1 MAQTTSPA
9 LSPPEILQAAYQAE
23 ANGQIAYAVQFY
35 RHLTD
40 YFGRT
45 PEANEALTA
54 LHRLKQAPPPSSNGT
69 GRPLSQAL
77 AAHQTASSAPAYLPP
92 ASVEPTSSPSQPT
105 HQPTTRRPR
114 SLPSVRPTYPRR
126 PASQYKA
133 GRALSVL
140 MIVLG
145 WVAIAVSI
153 VMGGVNLALWLGAMR
168 VADVPAALRETLP
181 VLAGLVPAGLI
192 LLVLGQV
199 FLAIFR
205 TANATADISAALHLH
220 ALDDDE
226 EHR

>member
-9 LSPPEILQAAYQAE
+9 LSPPEILRAAYQAE

-54 LHRLKQAPPPSSNGT
+54 LHRLKQAPPPSANGT

-77 AAHQTASSAPAYLPP
+77 AANQTAGSAPAYLPP
-92 ASVEPTSSPSQPT
+92 ASVEPTSPSQSAQ
-105 HQPTTRRPR
+105 QPTMRRTR
-114 SLPSVRPTYPRR
+114 SLPSVRPTFSRR
-126 PASQYKA
+126 PTSRYKA
-133 GRALSVL
+133 GRVLSVL

-153 VMGGVNLALWLGAMR
+153 VMGGVNLGLWLGAMR

-205 TANATADISAALHLH
+205 TANATADIAAALHPH

-226 EHR
+226 DHR